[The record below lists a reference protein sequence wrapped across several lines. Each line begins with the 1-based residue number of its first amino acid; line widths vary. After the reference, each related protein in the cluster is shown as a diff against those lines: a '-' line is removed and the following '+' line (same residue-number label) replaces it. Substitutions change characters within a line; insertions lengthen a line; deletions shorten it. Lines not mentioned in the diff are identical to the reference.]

1 MKMVN
6 LFPELAPLA
15 RFPALIK
22 VCRSVNSPIV
32 NVSKYFGVSIS
43 RMVASNELEIVDEA
57 FSI

>member
-6 LFPELAPLA
+6 LFPEPAPLA

-22 VCRSVNSPIV
+22 VCRSVNSKIV

-43 RMVASNELEIVDEA
+43 RMVVLIELEIVEEA

>member
-1 MKMVN
+1 MKMAN

-22 VCRSVNSPIV
+22 VCRSVNSEIV

-43 RMVASNELEIVDEA
+43 RMVVSNELEIVEEA